1 MSVFIAR
8 QLSGLLDTQVSIG
21 RVNMG
26 LLNRVIIDDLL
37 LNDRDGE
44 EMLKVTRLSAKFEIL
59 PLFRQKVSISNVQ
72 LFGFNIQLYRE
83 TPDTPSNF
91 QFVIDAFTSD
101 TPGTTELDLRIN
113 SLLIRRG
120 KVSYDVWSEQ
130 ETPGRFNPRHI
141 RLNNIIANISLKAI
155 QTDSINASV
164 KRLSVE
170 EHSGFDL
177 QRIRMKVLANDKEMR
192 IENLSVDLPG
202 TALRMD
208 TIRMSY
214 DSLGAFRQFTQ
225 EVEFSLRMLPSHIT
239 LQDFAPFVPVF
250 EDFTE
255 KISVEIDAAGTLN
268 NLNCSRL
275 DIAADE
281 HIHLHGNVSFQE
293 LSSPEDAFVFGHL
306 SQLYAD
312 KRGVDFLL
320 RNLSSGYQGV
330 PPVWERLGN
339 LSFRGEVSGYFTDL
353 VTYGVL
359 QTDLGSARTDIKL
372 SIDKE
377 QDIFSYS
384 GMVKTSD
391 FDLGSLIANEQ
402 FGNVSFNLDIDGKH
416 RSAQL
421 PAIEMKGLIS
431 SIEYSDYNYENITID
446 GTYQRG
452 GFNGEIALDDENGSA
467 WLSGSFY
474 LADRTPS
481 FNFKAI
487 VSGLRPHD
495 LHLTSNYKDT
505 EFSLRLTADF
515 TGKTIDEMIG
525 EIQVDSFLYLS
536 PGKNYFLDNLRIAS
550 SRQASTHQ
558 LSVRSEFL
566 QAHIEGN
573 YSYRTLPNSI
583 LNTLKRYLPSVILP
597 DKTLSESYNDFSFEI
612 YLQNADLLSTVFDI
626 PLRLYNPVSI
636 KGYLNEPRQRL
647 RVHGYF
653 PRLRYGNMFIES
665 GMLLC
670 ENPGDSFTSTLR
682 FTSQRPTGAV
692 NVSLEARTKDD
703 TITSKLNWGN
713 NSLVTYSG
721 ELSAITSFSRRKGEK
736 PFLETRVDIQPT
748 EIILNDSIWELHPSH
763 IRIKPGEIYVDDFFF
778 SHQDQFVRINGLA
791 SENYNDS
798 IVVDLKDIDISY
810 VFDIAQV
817 RNVDFK
823 GHATGKAYAS
833 GIFTKPVMN
842 TELLVRDFSFND
854 GLLGDLHIQGMWN
867 DEEEGILLNAHIQEN
882 EIADTYV
889 NGYIYP
895 LRPKSGLELFID
907 AQGTNIKFLEFYMQG
922 IASELQGRVHGKA
935 RLFGQFQNMNIEGD
949 LMTDASLKIDIL
961 NTTFLVNDS
970 IHAIPDQI
978 QFRQMALSDPEGHTG
993 TVDGYLNHKSFS
1005 ELEYRFNI
1013 DVNHMLVMHTQE
1025 SPDFPFYGTVYAS
1038 GNARLSGNTDEL
1050 NVNAAMTTNR
1060 NTHFVYS
1067 LATAAMATSNHFINF
1082 VDKTPRRVQPD
1093 SVGYVTDEYQRF
1105 LQQEEEE
1112 SEIDIRLNILVEA
1125 TPDASVRII
1134 MDPIAGDD
1142 ITARGTGSIRTEFF
1156 NKGDVKL
1163 FGSYRIHQGSY
1174 KFSLQEVIRKDFII
1188 QEGSNILFNGDPFD
1202 ATLDIQTIYTVS
1214 SVSLNDLIAS
1224 GSGTNSLTAQ
1234 PNVRVNCLMN
1244 LSGNLTQPTIKLGIE
1259 LPNERDEVQ
1268 AMVRHYTNTE
1278 EELSMQFLYLL
1289 GIGKFYTPDY
1299 AGVSQ
1304 SSNMMTSV
1312 LSSTLSGQLN
1322 NLFSQIINNNN
1333 WSLGTNLSTGDK
1345 GWTDMEVEAILSGQL
1360 LNNRLLVNGNFG
1372 YRDNPLSTTN
1382 FVGDFQAEWLL
1393 TRSGDIRLK
1402 GYNETNDRYYTR
1414 SALTTQ
1420 GIGIIYRKD
1429 FNKWS
1434 DLFWKKRWLRK
1445 REAQTSDTESQE
1457 EDPRENEETEEGD
1470 RKDT

>member
-8 QLSGLLDTQVSIG
+8 QLSELLDTQVSIG

-26 LLNRVIIDDLL
+26 LLNRIIIDDLL
-37 LNDRDGE
+37 LNDHSGE
-44 EMLKVTRLSAKFEIL
+44 ELLKVTRLSAKFEIL
-59 PLFRQKVSISNVQ
+59 PLFQQKISIGNVQ
-72 LFGFNIQLYRE
+72 LFGFNIQLHRE

-91 QFVIDAFTSD
+91 QFVIDAL
-101 TPGTTELDLRIN
+101 TPETPRNTELDLRIN
-113 SLLIRRG
+113 SLLMRRG
-120 KVSYDVWSEQ
+120 KLSYDVWSEQ

-141 RLNNIIANISLKAI
+141 RLNNIIANISLKAL
-155 QTDSINASV
+155 QTDSINAAV

-177 QRIRMKVLANDKEMR
+177 QRISMKVLANEKEMR

-208 TIRMSY
+208 TIRMVY
-214 DSLGAFRQFTQ
+214 DSLGAFRQVTQ
-225 EVEFSLRMLPSHIT
+225 EVEFSFRMLPSHIT
-239 LQDFAPFVPVF
+239 LQDFAPFVPAF
-250 EDFTE
+250 GHFSE
-255 KISVEIDAAGTLN
+255 KLFVGIDADGTIN

-275 DIAADE
+275 DIVADE
-281 HIHLHGNVSFQE
+281 HIRLHGNVSFQE

-312 KRGVDFLL
+312 SWGIDFLL

-330 PPVWERLGN
+330 PPVLDRLGS

-359 QTDLGSARTDIKL
+359 QTDLGVAQTDVKL

-377 QDIFSYS
+377 KDLFSYS
-384 GMVKTSD
+384 GIVKTSD
-391 FDLGSLIANEQ
+391 FDLGNLIANEQ
-402 FGNVSFNLDIDGKH
+402 FGNVTFNLDIDGKH
-416 RSAQL
+416 QTSQL
-421 PAIEMKGLIS
+421 PSIEIKGLVS
-431 SIEYSDYNYENITID
+431 SIEYREYKYENITID

-452 GFNGEIALDDENGSA
+452 GFNGQIALDDENGSA

-487 VSGLRPHD
+487 ISGFRPHD
-495 LHLTSNYKDT
+495 LNITSNYEDT
-505 EFSLRLTADF
+505 EFSLKLAADF
-515 TGKTIDEMIG
+515 TGKNIDEMIG
-525 EIQVDSFLYLS
+525 EIHVDSFLYVS
-536 PGKNYFLDNLRIAS
+536 PGKNYFLDNLRVVS
-550 SRQASTHQ
+550 SRQASTNQ

-583 LNTLKRYLPSVILP
+583 LNTLKRYLPSLILP
-597 DKTLSESYNDFSFEI
+597 DKTLSESSNDFSFEI
-612 YLQNADLLSTVFDI
+612 HLQHADLLSTVFDI

-636 KGYLNEPRQRL
+636 KGYLNESGQRL

-670 ENPGDSFTSTLR
+670 ENPGDSFTSNIR

-692 NVSLEARTKDD
+692 NVSLETQTKDD
-703 TITSKLNWGN
+703 KILSRLHWGN
-713 NSLVTYSG
+713 NSPVTYSG
-721 ELSAITSFSRRKGEK
+721 ELSATTSFSRREGDN
-736 PFLETRVDIQPT
+736 PFLETLVDIQPT
-748 EIILNDSIWELHPSH
+748 EIILNDSIWNLHPSQ
-763 IRIKPGEIYVDDFFF
+763 ILIKPGAIYVDDFFF
-778 SHQDQFVRINGLA
+778 SHKDQFVRINGLA
-791 SENYNDS
+791 SENNNDS

-810 VFDIAQV
+810 VFDIAKV

-833 GIFTKPVMN
+833 GIFAKPVMN
-842 TELLVRDFSFND
+842 TELFVRDFIFNE
-854 GLLGDLHIQGMWN
+854 GLLGDLHVQGMWD
-867 DEEEGILLNAHIQEN
+867 DEEEGILLNAHIQEQ
-882 EIADTYV
+882 EIARTYV

-895 LRPKSGLELFID
+895 LKPRSGLELFID
-907 AQGTNIKFLEFYMQG
+907 AQGTNIKFLEFYMG
-922 IASELQGRVHGKA
+922 SVASELQGRVRGNV
-935 RLFGQFQNMNIEGD
+935 RLFGPFQNLNIEGD

-993 TVDGYLNHKSFS
+993 TVDGYLNHKNFS
-1005 ELEYRFNI
+1005 DIEYRFNI
-1013 DVNHMLVMHTQE
+1013 DVHNMLVMNTQE

-1050 NVNAAMTTNR
+1050 HVNAAVTTNR
-1060 NTHFVYS
+1060 NTNFVYS

-1082 VDKTPRRVQPD
+1082 TDKTPRRLQPD
-1093 SVGYVTDEYQRF
+1093 SIDYVTSDYQRF
-1105 LQQEEEE
+1105 LQQEEE
-1112 SEIDIRLNILVEA
+1112 SETDIRLDILVEA

-1134 MDPIAGDD
+1134 MDPNAGDD

-1163 FGSYRIHQGSY
+1163 FGNYRISQGSY

-1202 ATLDIQTIYTVS
+1202 ANLDIQAVYTVN

-1224 GSGTNSLTAQ
+1224 GSGTSSLTAQ

-1333 WSLGTNLSTGDK
+1333 WSLGTNLSAGDK

-1360 LNNRLLVNGNFG
+1360 LNNRLLINGNFG

-1445 REAQTSDTESQE
+1445 REQQDSADAEPQE
-1457 EDPRENEETEEGD
+1457 EDPGESGPTQDGDTNET
-1470 RKDT
+1470 